1 MKYSKKGRGA
11 FDNKTGI
18 VNKGNMQWL
27 DEQVNGPEKARQN
40 WFLRQ
45 GNKLNE
51 QLNIYVKTQDQNL
64 LHSVNTIKE
73 NVIKT
78 LNNLSSNQDKIKHL
92 NILFAAI
99 NLKCPLD
106 CNDVVFFKIQKTFLA
121 HEAYGLESPI
131 AKKLQYNPS
140 KHTYYTSSSSSRIRS
155 RRRTHRT
162 KTRGRTYRSSYYS
175 PIRTRT
181 KTRGRTYRSSYYSPI
196 RTRTRRRT
204 RTGILKKD
212 ADKIIRK
219 AKEELRKKQKKR
231 LKQIQ
236 RHETE
241 KREKVLKKLK
251 KMRSKK
257 GGGFWS
263 SIFGKKDATAI
274 KTNLTNTRAQLQPKT
289 PTVYIP
295 KNKPYLIFSHN
306 NRIQSVLDPVLK
318 QAGYPDLHKVR
329 FSNGAAIRLDFFLE
343 AEIIKVKLSLIYEG
357 DPESNKNFKPYWS
370 SYNKSQEYPERVHFT
385 PLIINLLQN
394 GFPVIKLDQDVIE
407 LIKNR
412 RELSFIIVR
421 HAEAQHN
428 VKAGRLTKAINSTFN
443 SNTSLTEKGIEQ
455 AKGCGRALAFAAN
468 VNIDLS
474 YIFVSDL
481 YRTAQTCAEV
491 LNYYITYHAAETSR
505 DSIQIYLLPCNHEI
519 TDFAAENYTTCDL
532 NNPNSVCKSI
542 TLTINGEPLRID
554 VNTVFYQLFYEGS
567 SRYEYFYQKDSE
579 KSCKTTSFINEAIK
593 IISPSHYEKMFDNYI
608 KQCSRSRFG
617 IGNCNKKFINYFKEK
632 YRDANEVTERYTTN
646 NARDS
651 MVYSDIDKEEEVTLD
666 NHDED
671 EDFLQNLHDDATNT
685 DYSASIQDPINSVP
699 LSVPEP
705 VPEPI
710 HLPNP
715 DLKRQEAYKVAVN
728 PSYDRT
734 QPGWTPPKQ
743 ETKKPWYKFW
753 GGKTKKRLRTRR

>member
-64 LHSVNTIKE
+64 LRSVNSIKE

-78 LNNLSSNQDKIKHL
+78 LNNLSSNQDKTKHL

-106 CNDVVFFKIQKTFLA
+106 CNDVVFFKIQKTFLS
-121 HEAYGLESPI
+121 HEAYGVEPP
-131 AKKLQYNPS
+131 AKINPQYNPS
-140 KHTYYTSSSSSRIRS
+140 KHTYYTSSSSSSRMRS

-162 KTRGRTYRSSYYS
+162 
-175 PIRTRT
+175 RTRT
-181 KTRGRTYRSSYYSPI
+181 KRRTYRSSYYSPI
-196 RTRTRRRT
+196 RTRTRR

-241 KREKVLKKLK
+241 KREKVLKKLNK
-251 KMRSKK
+251 LRSKK

-263 SIFGKKDATAI
+263 SIFGKSNDDQKTAKVTAI
-274 KTNLTNTRAQLQPKT
+274 TANLHEKRKQLEPEV
-289 PTVYIP
+289 PTTYIP
-295 KNKPYLIFSHN
+295 KNRPYLIFSHQ
-306 NRIQSVLDPVLK
+306 NRIKDVLDPVLRE
-318 QAGYPDLHKVR
+318 AGYPDLDHVR

-343 AEIIKVKLSLIYEG
+343 KEIIKVKLSLIYQG
-357 DPESNKNFKPYWS
+357 DSASNKDFKPYWS
-370 SYNKSQEYPERVHFT
+370 TYKGPQHNPTQAYFN
-385 PLIINLLQN
+385 PLIINLLKN
-394 GFPVIKLDQDVIE
+394 GIPIIKLDQDIIE
-407 LIKNR
+407 IIKKR
-412 RELSFIIVR
+412 GEISFIIVR

-428 VKAGRLTKAINSTFN
+428 VKAGDLTKAKNSTFN
-443 SNTSLTEKGIEQ
+443 SNTSLTFEGIRQ
-455 AKGCGRALAFAAN
+455 AKKCGATLGVSN

-481 YRTAQTCAEV
+481 YRTAQTCREV
-491 LNYYITYHAAETSR
+491 LNYYISNRPSETSG
-505 DSIQIYLLPCNHEI
+505 DDIHIYLLPCNHEL
-519 TDFAAENYTTCDL
+519 TKFAAENYTTCDL
-532 NNPNSVCKSI
+532 NNPNSVCKHI
-542 TLTINGEPLRID
+542 TLTINREPLRID
-554 VNTVFYQLFYEGS
+554 VNTEFYQLFYEGS
-567 SRYEYFYQKDSE
+567 SRYEHFYQKTAESQCD
-579 KSCKTTSFINEAIK
+579 KTSFINEAIK
-593 IISPSHYEKMFDNYI
+593 IISPTHYEKMFDNYI
-608 KQCSRSRFG
+608 NKCSKSRFG

-632 YRDANEVTERYTTN
+632 YRDADEVSKKYATDN
-646 NARDS
+646 DRDS
-651 MVYSDIDKEEEVTLD
+651 MIYYPGLEDEKDKESKDDD
-666 NHDED
+666 NAD
-671 EDFLQNLHDDATNT
+671 EDFLQNLHDETANTAT
-685 DYSASIQDPINSVP
+685 DSVP
-699 LSVPEP
+699 LPEP
-705 VPEPI
+705 EQESKPLPEPI
-710 HLPNP
+710 NVPNV
-715 DLKRQEAYKVAVN
+715 KRQEAYDLATDPKYTRNA
-728 PSYDRT
+728 PI
-734 QPGWTPPKQ
+734 WTPPPKP

-753 GGKTKKRLRTRR
+753 GGKTKTRKRR